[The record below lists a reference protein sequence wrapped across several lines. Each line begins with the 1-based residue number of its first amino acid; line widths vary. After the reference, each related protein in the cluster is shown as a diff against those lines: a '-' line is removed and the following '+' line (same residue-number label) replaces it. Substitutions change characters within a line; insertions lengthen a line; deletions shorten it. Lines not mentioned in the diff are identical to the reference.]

1 MVAIIPEMRRCGRK
15 QCLCSSKSS
24 KRHVSCAFKD
34 SPVSSQSLESRPHH
48 FLQLPFTHVVER
60 SCFIRVFN
68 ALFRRCC
75 GWDKFFVRLLV
86 NRHTPTSLLC
96 SSLFPIC
103 NRTTIVQHHLSVI
116 PTSQNRSF
124 DPVTRTPEAAYQP
137 LITQHHHIP
146 HPIRVLA
153 LAGIE

>member
-1 MVAIIPEMRRCGRK
+1 MVAIILEMRRCGRK

-24 KRHVSCAFKD
+24 KRHVSRAFND

-60 SCFIRVFN
+60 SCFIRVQ
-68 ALFRRCC
+68 C
-75 GWDKFFVRLLV
+75 GCPDKPFVRLLV
-86 NRHTPTSLLC
+86 NRNAPTSLFC

-103 NRTTIVQHHLSVI
+103 NRTTIVQYHYSVI
-116 PTSQNRSF
+116 PTSQPHQDISIRSRNTH
-124 DPVTRTPEAAYQP
+124 TRSRLPASYHR
-137 LITQHHHIP
+137 HHHIP